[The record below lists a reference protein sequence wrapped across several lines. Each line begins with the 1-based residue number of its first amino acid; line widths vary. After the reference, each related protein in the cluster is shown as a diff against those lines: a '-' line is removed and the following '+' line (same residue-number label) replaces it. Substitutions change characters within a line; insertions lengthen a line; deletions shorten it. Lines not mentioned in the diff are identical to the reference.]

1 MRFVLFILLPLVFSS
16 CSSATHRPRSQ
27 AEIDEYRK
35 QYAHY
40 YEAYH
45 ITPPLFFWNDAGA
58 TNGLA
63 VVLAIRSPSPESRAK
78 VRALVGST
86 VVLVGDCYQR
96 RKGVLSDLETH
107 RETEF
112 QPHDITI
119 EVDIV
124 PFQDVHP
131 RDCGSWMAEVRG
143 TLESV
148 DFEKRIIRITAK
160 PKDWKILAKY

>member
-1 MRFVLFILLPLVFSS
+1 LS
-16 CSSATHRPRSQ
+16 
-27 AEIDEYRK
+27 EYEK
-35 QYAHY
+35 QYSHY

-78 VRALVGST
+78 VRALIGSA
-86 VVLVGDCYQR
+86 VVFVGDSYGSR
-96 RKGVLSDLETH
+96 EGILSDLETH
-107 RETEF
+107 RESDS

-131 RDCGSWMAEVRG
+131 KMCGSWIAEIRG

-160 PKDWKILAKY
+160 PKDWKIRATY